1 MLCRFPAGRLALDME
16 LAIARRTL
24 QLREDSLTIIRNRE
38 RGGLGTI
45 LEVHQGEQLVHA
57 AAQVIP
63 DVEQLI
69 EQTENQISLL
79 LDGTPTTVRDN
90 RRSAWFRIARH
101 SSPSLNRFHALRAA
115 AIESRVYAVNTR
127 HVGRQIAAWRLR

>member
-1 MLCRFPAGRLALDME
+1 MITTLVSDVASAYFNLLELDME

-38 RGGLGTI
+38 RGGLGTL
-45 LEVHQGEQLVHA
+45 LEVRQGEQLVHA

-79 LDGTPTTVRDN
+79 LGGSPTVDGARSFVN
-90 RRSAWFRIARH
+90 RSGAATGSAGRFAVG
-101 SSPSLNRFHALRAA
+101 SPGSPP
-115 AIESRVYAVNTR
+115 
-127 HVGRQIAAWRLR
+127 